1 MLDKLYKAQKQIDA
15 ACKGMGRPAATSAKH
30 GEQINIMEVCGTH
43 TVSIFR
49 SGIKS
54 TLPSNLRFLSG
65 PGCPVCVT
73 DQSYIDI
80 VLELADRGDCLI
92 ATYGDMVRV
101 PGKDGSLETKRTK
114 GNVKVVLSSEDAI
127 ELAKDNPNKIIVFV
141 AVGFETTAPATA
153 VAVKEAAE
161 ANIKNFCILSGHKL
175 VVPAMRALLSEIN
188 HNIDGFLCPGHVSV
202 IIGYGAFA
210 EIVERFSRPCVVAG
224 FEPLQIVEGLAEIC
238 RQLAAGKAELK
249 SIYSAVVTE
258 QGNSAAQKI
267 VAECFDA
274 ADGYWRGLG
283 KIEKSTLK
291 LKDEYSRFDAFKRF
305 DVTETPT
312 EDTTGCRC
320 GEVLCGLI
328 EPPECTLFGSTCTP
342 RTPIG
347 PCMVSSEGTC
357 AAWFKYGRCY
367 SAKPRFAAKHEERK
381 RD

>member
-1 MLDKLYKAQKQIDA
+1 MLDRINKAQRSIDA
-15 ACKGMGRPAATSAKH
+15 ACKRLGR
-30 GEQINIMEVCGTH
+30 QINIMEVCGTH

-49 SGIKS
+49 NGIKS
-54 TLPSNLRFLSG
+54 TLPKKIKLLSG

-80 VLELADRGDCLI
+80 VLQLADHDDCLI

-114 GNVKVVLSSEDAI
+114 GNVKVVLSSEDALQ
-127 ELAKDNPNKIIVFV
+127 LAKDNPDKIVVFI

-153 VAVKEAAE
+153 VVVKEAAE
-161 ANIKNFCILSGHKL
+161 EKIDNFYVLSGHKL
-175 VVPAMRALLSEIN
+175 VVPAMRVLLSEIN

-202 IIGYGAFA
+202 IIGYRAFA
-210 EIVERFSRPCVVAG
+210 EIVENFGRPCVVAG
-224 FEPLQIVEGLAEIC
+224 FEPLQIIEGLAEIC

-249 SIYSAVVTE
+249 SIYTAVVTE
-258 QGNSAAQKI
+258 RGNVSAQKMI
-267 VAECFDA
+267 SQYFEP

-291 LKDEYSRFDAFKRF
+291 LKDKYSRFDAFKRF
-305 DVTETPT
+305 DITETPS
-312 EDTTGCRC
+312 EDTIGCRC

-328 EPPECTLFGSTCTP
+328 EPLDCSLFENTCTP
-342 RTPIG
+342 QTPVG

-357 AAWFKYGRCY
+357 AAWFKYSGI
-367 SAKPRFAAKHEERK
+367 SKSG
-381 RD
+381 